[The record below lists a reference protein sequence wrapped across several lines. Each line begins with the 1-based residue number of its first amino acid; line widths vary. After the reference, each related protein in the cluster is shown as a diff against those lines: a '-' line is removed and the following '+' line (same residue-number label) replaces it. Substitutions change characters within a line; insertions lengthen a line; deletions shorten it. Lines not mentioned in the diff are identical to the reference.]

1 MIHGV
6 GTDVCKIPRIEAAL
20 QKHGERFARK
30 VLGPEELKEYHVRC
44 ARHLVR
50 GVRYVATRFAAK
62 EAFSKAL
69 GLGLTPPMTWHTAQ
83 LLNADKGKPVMVCSG
98 ALQAYMLEK
107 RLSAHVS
114 VSDEEDVAVA
124 FAIVEKADD

>member
-1 MIHGV
+1 MIYGV

-20 QKHGERFARK
+20 QRHGERFARK
-30 VLGPEELKEYHVRC
+30 VLGPEELKEYHVR
-44 ARHLVR
+44 REHHQVR

-83 LLNADKGKPVMVCSG
+83 LLNVEKGKPVLVCSG
-98 ALQAYMLEK
+98 ALQAYMQEQ
-107 RLSAHVS
+107 RLKAHVS

-124 FAIVEKADD
+124 FAVVEKADD